1 MKRSSVLVFILS
13 ILAIVTFSSTSQAAQ
28 GGAVIT
34 GTVSDSA
41 TGERLDGI
49 RITVAGK
56 RFSVYSRNGGAFV
69 IKGIPAGTY
78 TLEVRGLG
86 WLAED
91 RSGVVATEGD
101 TTNVNI
107 VVRSDAKNTGEIVVY
122 GAARQ
127 AQKLTEAPAAISVI
141 TPLQIELAGSHGQI
155 AKTMEHLP
163 GVDVVW
169 SGANDFNVNTRGF
182 NNSINRRTLVLI
194 DGRDPSTPLINL
206 NEWNSFSSVLG
217 DVQQIEVVRGPGSA
231 LYGQNAYNGVINVTT
246 TNPRDVIGTRVS
258 LTAGEWNLYRASV
271 RHAGAIDEHWA
282 YKISIGAD
290 YQYNYSFNS
299 RFKDTTKPLNGLEY
313 AGLQADVRR
322 IDTMGSNILHPF
334 GYSGTARVDY
344 NIDAVKRFV
353 LEGGYTYSGNEFYVN
368 QTGRLVVQ
376 DIRKPFVRLAYN
388 SERINV
394 QAVWSNRFAPK
405 PQLVFNA
412 LANSGE
418 QSNVYS
424 VDAQWNDKF
433 FDDKLRVVAGV
444 IQELQLVNTTYDPAI
459 SPLIKPD
466 DLSNNFTGIYGQ
478 GEYSIT
484 PALRL
489 VGALRVDRS
498 TMFNTQLSPKAA
510 LVWEIEKGHSL
521 RATFNRAFL
530 RPSYADLYRRSPAG
544 PPANLAGVN
553 RTVDSVVSAVAGTP
567 TSANLNLTAA
577 TGRWN
582 TGNYT
587 LTPETAL
594 SYELGYTG
602 QILKNLFVTANA
614 YWNQRA
620 NLIASPLG
628 GIAQNIYPTLKSN
641 TGDANLDRIGDSVMM
656 AELAKINP
664 NYPSQITTYEGKS
677 ALVIAPTNIA
687 IVNEYG
693 AELSVDYFLTNEF
706 KVWAN
711 YAYIS
716 VDVKENAVTA
726 QKILPNTSPHRVNVG
741 LEYIKP
747 NSWDAN
753 VSLRYVEGFRWIA
766 GLFDGYVPAYA
777 VLNISAGVYVT
788 DAIRVSGNVFNALDR
803 AHYEIFG
810 GNILRRQ
817 ASLTATVNF

>member
-1 MKRSSVLVFILS
+1 MIRTFFTFF
-13 ILAIVTFSSTSQAAQ
+13 LATFLCLLTIPSMVEAAQ
-28 GGAVIT
+28 GGGVIV
-34 GTVSDSA
+34 GSVADSA
-41 TGERLDGI
+41 TGEPLDGI
-49 RITVAGK
+49 RITLK
-56 RFSVYSRNGGAFV
+56 SKNFTVYSRNGGSFSMV
-69 IKGIPAGTY
+69 NVPVGTY
-78 TLEVRGLG
+78 TLSVSGLG
-86 WLAED
+86 WLAEEQPNV
-91 RSGVVATEGD
+91 SVVAGD
-101 TTNVNI
+101 TTR
-107 VVRSDAKNTGEIVVY
+107 VRLVLRSTAKNTGEIVVY
-122 GAARQ
+122 GASRQ
-127 AQKLTEAPAAISVI
+127 AQKLTDAPASVSVI

-155 AKTMEHLP
+155 AKTMEHLV

-206 NEWNSFSSVLG
+206 NEWNSFSSVLD

-231 LYGQNAYNGVINVTT
+231 LYGQNAYNGVINITT
-246 TNPRDVIGTRVS
+246 TSPRDVVGTRVS
-258 LTAGEWNLYRASV
+258 LTAGEWNLFRGSV
-271 RHAGAIDEHWA
+271 RHAGVIDEHWA
-282 YKISIGAD
+282 YKISVGAD

-313 AGLQADVRR
+313 PGLQYDVRK
-322 IDTMGSNILHPF
+322 IDTMGSAILHPF
-334 GYSGTARVDY
+334 AYAGTARVDY

-388 SERINV
+388 SERVNV
-394 QAVWSNRFAPK
+394 QALWSNRFAPK

-433 FDDKLRVVAGV
+433 FEDRLKVIGGV
-444 IQELQLVNTTYDPAI
+444 IQEFQLVNTTYDPSIA
-459 SPLIKPD
+459 PLIKPD

-478 GEYSIT
+478 AEYSIT
-484 PALRL
+484 QALRF

-553 RTVDSVVSAVAGTP
+553 RTVDSVVSARAGTP

-582 TGNYT
+582 VGNAT

-620 NLIASPLG
+620 NLISSPLG
-628 GIAQNIYPTLKSN
+628 GIAQNVYPTLKSN

-664 NYPSQITTYEGKS
+664 AYPSQITTYEGNS

-693 AELSVDYFLTNEF
+693 AEVSVDYFLTNELRLN
-706 KVWAN
+706 AN

-726 QKILPNTSPHRVNVG
+726 QQILPNTSPHRINAG
-741 LEYIKP
+741 IEYIKP
-747 NSWDAN
+747 NTWDASVN
-753 VSLRYVEGFRWIA
+753 FRYVEGFKWIA
-766 GLFDGYVPAYA
+766 GLANGYVPAYA

-788 DAIRVSGNVFNALDR
+788 NAIRVSANVFNALDR

-817 ASLTATVNF
+817 GTVTATVNF